1 MQDST
6 PGAQGRDS
14 GDIDW
19 RAIEESPEFRELVRR
34 RRAFV
39 APATTAFLGVFLT
52 YLVLISFAP
61 GVMGTQ
67 ITDGLPIA
75 WLAAMAQVFM
85 TWIVAWA
92 YLRHADRVL
101 EPLERRAAEAAVE
114 RSSR

>member
-6 PGAQGRDS
+6 LGERGRGS

-19 RAIEESPEFRELVRR
+19 RAIEDSPEFQELVRR
-34 RRAFV
+34 RRAFLV
-39 APATTAFLGVFLT
+39 PATIAFLGVFFA
-52 YLVLISFAP
+52 YLVLFAFAP

-67 ITDGLPIA
+67 LTDGLPLA
-75 WLAAMAQVFM
+75 WLGSMAQVLL

-92 YLRHADRVL
+92 YLRYADRVL
-101 EPLERRAAEAAVE
+101 EPLERRAAEAVLE

>member
-6 PGAQGRDS
+6 LGERGRGS

-19 RAIEESPEFRELVRR
+19 RAVEESPEFRELVRR

-39 APATTAFLGVFLT
+39 MKATIAFMGVFLT

-61 GVMGTQ
+61 GTMGTEL
-67 ITDGLPIA
+67 TDGLPIA
-75 WLAAMAQVFM
+75 WLAAMAQVLL

-92 YLRHADRVL
+92 YLRFADRVL
-101 EPLERRAAEAAVE
+101 EPLERRAAEAVLE